1 MARGGWWAAAGR
13 ADGDFTKLV
22 DEAVAA
28 LINDG
33 KLLLST
39 SHATIMASGGWWA
52 AAGRADGNFKQL
64 VAEALA
70 AFTIV
75 KITNQASHQSL
86 LKSTA
91 LWAAVNRAAG
101 DMTSI
106 MSKAKEALR
115 KVGVVK
121 IDSIS
126 SILSCTGFW
135 PSMDRFGGDIDD
147 AVNTVRD
154 LVKSIFVNQDWTVL
168 VPKVMSYTNFWNALS
183 VVVTK
188 DKKIDLFRQLVKSI
202 IDKSAELIIAVTN
215 EMKKPSYEGH
225 RFSRQE
231 IISIFFA
238 SSHFWT
244 YQSNFMTKNIDE
256 WVYPWSTL
264 GCAYGSKQHLMAIV
278 SERK

>member
-1 MARGGWWAAAGR
+1 MQVS
-13 ADGDFTKLV
+13 FLT
-22 DEAVAA
+22 ESEIAA
-28 LINDG
+28 LPN
-33 KLLLST
+33 K
-39 SHATIMASGGWWA
+39 
-52 AAGRADGNFKQL
+52 R
-64 VAEALA
+64 
-70 AFTIV
+70 
-75 KITNQASHQSL
+75 
-86 LKSTA
+86 
-91 LWAAVNRAAG
+91 VNRAAG

-106 MSKAKEALR
+106 MSKANEALR
-115 KVGVVK
+115 KVVK

-126 SILSCTGFW
+126 SILSCKGFW

-154 LVKSIFVNQDWTVL
+154 LVKSIFVNQEWTVL
-168 VPKVMSYTNFWNALS
+168 VPKVMSYTHFWNALS
-183 VVVTK
+183 VVLTK

-225 RFSRQE
+225 RFSSQE

-244 YQSNFMTKNIDE
+244 YQSKFMSKNIDE

-264 GCAYGSKQHLMAIV
+264 GYVYGSKQHFMAI
-278 SERK
+278 ERK